1 MIEMSVEFVRVSM
14 QNYNRVVILKEKESD
29 RYLLIWI
36 GPAEAEAIAMRLGDV
51 QPPRPQ
57 THDLLVNII
66 DSLGAHVSH
75 VLVNDLNND
84 TFYARI
90 VLDNNGQTVEIDSRT
105 SDAIALAVRTQVPIY
120 AEESVLER
128 AGILLDK
135 EPEQLTSGSG
145 MGQNIRPPNP
155 EELEKMSA
163 FKDFIES
170 LDLDDF
176 GKTKTY
182 EPLPAFPKQSLD
194 RAPQRGLGVG
204 VRKDRPHDVL
214 VGERRDQEVV
224 EPLTNAHLARAQ
236 VRIELAVDRCQGGAA
251 HEVRDC
257 HPPSSAAADI
267 AEPSSASASRRK
279 TETRAFLTNPAAST
293 GTRSSSS
300 PPS

>member
-14 QNYNRVVILKEKESD
+14 QNYNRVVILKEKESE

-66 DSLGAHVSH
+66 ESLDARVSH

-90 VLDNNGQTVEIDSRT
+90 VLESNGRSVEIDSRT

-135 EPEQLTSGSG
+135 EPEQLAAATALSEQMS
-145 MGQNIRPPNP
+145 RVAP

-170 LDLDDF
+170 LDLEGF
-176 GKTKTY
+176 GESK
-182 EPLPAFPKQSLD
+182 A
-194 RAPQRGLGVG
+194 
-204 VRKDRPHDVL
+204 
-214 VGERRDQEVV
+214 
-224 EPLTNAHLARAQ
+224 
-236 VRIELAVDRCQGGAA
+236 
-251 HEVRDC
+251 
-257 HPPSSAAADI
+257 
-267 AEPSSASASRRK
+267 
-279 TETRAFLTNPAAST
+279 
-293 GTRSSSS
+293 
-300 PPS
+300 